1 MTLVV
6 STPTSAAVAER
17 LAGVR
22 RRIDAAAARVGR
34 DPAEVLLVAVSKLVE
49 PARIAEALRAG
60 QADFGESRAQEL
72 RQKAAALGDGPR
84 WHFVGRLQRNK
95 VSDVVGVAQLI
106 HSVDRVELAEALA
119 ARARALGIEQR
130 VLLQVNTAA
139 DPAKAGVAPAEA
151 AALVA
156 HVDGLE
162 GLRCEGL
169 MTVPA
174 LDADPRPA
182 FAALADLGRA
192 LRGDHPDLH
201 HLSMGMSADLEAAV
215 EQGATIVRVG
225 QAVFGARPIQ

>member
-1 MTLVV
+1 MTMVV
-6 STPTSAAVAER
+6 STHSAPVAGR

-22 RRIDAAAARVGR
+22 RRIAAAAARAGR

-60 QADFGESRAQEL
+60 QTDFGENRAQEL
-72 RQKAAALGDGPR
+72 KAKAGQLGEGPR

-95 VSDVVGVAQLI
+95 VADVVGVAQLI
-106 HSVDRVELAEALA
+106 HSVDRAELAEALA
-119 ARARALGIEQR
+119 ARARTLGIEQR
-130 VLLQVNTAA
+130 VLVQVNTAG

-151 AALVA
+151 EALVA
-156 HVDGLE
+156 LVDRLE

-174 LDADPRPA
+174 LDADARPA
-182 FAALADLGRA
+182 FAALAGLGRA
-192 LRGDHPDLH
+192 LRGGHPDLR

-225 QAVFGARPIQ
+225 QAVFGARPSE